1 MKERIYRVCAKA
13 GIQVFSK
20 VFPEYFAREPLK
32 PSDRYIEYNFAIKHI
47 QGEKVLDVG
56 CAGSLFP
63 LMLSAFGYCTWGMD
77 IREYAITNKLS
88 FPKFD
93 FIKEDI
99 KTTTL
104 RDEFFDTITSIST
117 IEHIGISG
125 RYGEKDDD
133 RGDLKAVDQMK
144 RMLKRNGVLILTLP
158 FGKPKVIKPYC
169 RIYGSTEEL
178 SKGMIVEEKEF
189 YAEDGDWIK
198 CTEEETFKYKATPD
212 KSPICLLKM
221 RKP

>member
-63 LMLSAFGYCTWGMD
+63 LMLSAFGYCTWGLD

-88 FPKFD
+88 FPKFT

-99 KTTTL
+99 KKAKL
-104 RDEFFDTITSIST
+104 PYGFFDTITSIST

-133 RGDLKAVDQMK
+133 RGDLKAVDRMK
-144 RMLKRNGVLILTLP
+144 SLLKKGGVLILTFP
-158 FGKPKVIKPYC
+158 CGQNKVIKPYC
-169 RIYGSTEEL
+169 RIYDSIYDFT
-178 SKGMIVEEKEF
+178 KDMIVEETEF
-189 YAEDGDWIK
+189 YVEDGDWVK
-198 CTEEETFKYKATPD
+198 CTKKDTYKYKSTPD